1 MSATATSYDP
11 IRKLLETATQQ
22 IEKNELHEAAQTLNE
37 CQKLWPNDARV
48 FMLAG
53 LMAEKSGNIP
63 AAFDALRRSVAA
75 DPNWTPGE
83 LQLAL
88 LYSRRGMYDKAIK
101 HAERLARR
109 EPNNALVLAHL
120 VDFAH
125 AAGNMELAI
134 REIRRGLTY
143 LPKDVQ
149 LRRVLAND
157 LQVTGQRAEA
167 LEVWSS
173 LIEDNPKDEM
183 ALLGRVTTLIEG
195 GKPSAATSDT
205 TTLLELSPGN
215 TIYAYYSAIAHGVT
229 PDHQPPELNRMLFD
243 SMAEGYDQAV
253 VRGLHYQ
260 LPKIVAEKIIQRFPT
275 KSLSVLDLGCGTGLL
290 GVCLGRLD
298 GFLIGV
304 DISTKMIEQA
314 ARHEVY
320 DRFHT
325 VNMLDA
331 LRETPGD
338 IYEVI
343 TALDVFIYTGDLTA
357 TVPNAHRILMPAGDL
372 YFSCEIAP
380 EDGPDL
386 VLQPSGRYAHKRSH
400 VLALCKQAGFAD
412 VQIEDL
418 VLRDEAGGPVNG
430 FLVTARKAA
439 A

>member
-11 IRKLLETATQQ
+11 IRQLLETATQQ
-22 IEKNELHEAAQTLNE
+22 IEKNELREAAQTLNE
-37 CQKLWPNDARV
+37 CQRLWPNDARV

-88 LYSRRGMYDKAIK
+88 LYSRRGMHDKAVA
-101 HAERLARR
+101 HAQRLAKR
-109 EPNNALVLAHL
+109 EPNNAMVLAHL

-125 AAGNMELAI
+125 AAGDMDLAI
-134 REIRRGLTY
+134 SELRRGLTY
-143 LPKDVQ
+143 MPKDIQ
-149 LRRVLAND
+149 LRKVLAND
-157 LQVTGQRAEA
+157 LQVTGKRAEA
-167 LEVWSS
+167 LEIWSS
-173 LIEDNPKDEM
+173 LVQDFPKDEM

-195 GKPSAATSDT
+195 GKPAAAIGDT

-229 PDHQPPELNRMLFD
+229 PDNQPPELNRRMFD
-243 SMAEGYDQAV
+243 RLAADYDQTM
-253 VRGLHYQ
+253 VRGLGYQ
-260 LPKIVAEKIIQRFPT
+260 LPKIVAEKIIKKYPS

-304 DISTKMIEQA
+304 DISPGMIAQA
-314 ARHEVY
+314 ARHELY
-320 DRFHT
+320 DRFHS

-331 LRETPGD
+331 LRETPAAV
-338 IYEVI
+338 YEVI
-343 TALDVFIYTGDLTA
+343 TALDVVIYTGDLNA
-357 TVPNAHRILMPAGDL
+357 TVPNAYRILMPAGDL

-386 VLQPSGRYAHKRSH
+386 VLQANGRYAHKRSH
-400 VLALCKQAGFAD
+400 VIALCKEAGFED
-412 VQIEDL
+412 VLVEDL
-418 VLRDEAGGPVNG
+418 VLRHEAGEPVNG
-430 FLVTARKAA
+430 FLVTAHKAA
-439 A
+439 V

>member
-11 IRKLLETATQQ
+11 IRTLLETATQQ
-22 IEKNELHEAAQTLNE
+22 IERNELREAALTLNE
-37 CQKLWPNDARV
+37 CQRLWPNDARV

-53 LMAEKSGNIP
+53 LMAERSGNIP
-63 AAFDALRRSVAA
+63 AAFDALRRCVAA

-125 AAGNMELAI
+125 EAGNTELAI
-134 REIRRGLTY
+134 RELRRGLEY
-143 LPKDVQ
+143 MPRDAQ

-167 LEVWSS
+167 VEVWGS
-173 LIEDNPKDEM
+173 LIADNPKDEM
-183 ALLGRVTTLIEG
+183 ALLGRATTLIEA

-205 TTLLELSPGN
+205 TKLLELSPGN
-215 TIYAYYSAIAHGVT
+215 SIYAYFNAIAHGLT

-243 SMAEGYDQAV
+243 TLASSYDQRV

-260 LPKIVAEKIIQRFPT
+260 LPKIVAEKIVARFPT
-275 KSLSVLDLGCGTGLL
+275 KSLSILDLGCGTGLL
-290 GVCLGRLD
+290 GACLGRID

-331 LRETPGD
+331 LRETPGE

-343 TALDVFIYTGDLTA
+343 TALDVFIYTGDLKA
-357 TVPNAHRILMPAGDL
+357 TVPDAHRILLPAGDL
-372 YFSCEIAP
+372 YFSCETAP
-380 EDGPDL
+380 EDGPDF
-386 VLQPSGRYAHKRSH
+386 VLQSTGRYAHKRSY
-400 VLALCKQAGFAD
+400 VQALCKQVGFED
-412 VQIEDL
+412 VQIEDM
-418 VLRDEAGGPVNG
+418 VLRNEGDEPVNG

-439 A
+439 

>member
-22 IEKNELHEAAQTLNE
+22 IEKNELREAAETLNRA
-37 CQKLWPNDARV
+37 QQMWPNDARV

-63 AAFDALRRSVAA
+63 AAFDALRRSVAL
-75 DPNWTPGE
+75 DPLWTPGE

-88 LYSRRGMYDKAIK
+88 LYARRGMYDKAIA
-101 HAERLARR
+101 HAQKLTKR

-125 AAGNMELAI
+125 DSGNMELAI
-134 REIRRGLTY
+134 SELRRGLTY

-149 LRRVLAND
+149 MRRWLAND
-157 LQVTGQRAEA
+157 LQVTGQHAEA
-167 LEVWSS
+167 YDIWTS
-173 LIEDNPKDEM
+173 LIEENPRDEM

-195 GKPSAATSDT
+195 GKASAAIPDT
-205 TTLLELSPGN
+205 TSLIEIDPGN
-215 TIYAYYSAIAHGVT
+215 SIYAYYSAIAHGVT
-229 PDHQPPELNRMLFD
+229 PDHQPPELNRRMFD
-243 SMAEGYDQAV
+243 SMAETYDQHM
-253 VRGLHYQ
+253 VRGLGYQ
-260 LPKIVAEKIIQRFPT
+260 LPKIVAEKILRRFPT
-275 KSLSVLDLGCGTGLL
+275 KSMNVLDLGCGSGLL
-290 GVCLGRLD
+290 GVCLGRID

-304 DISTKMIEQA
+304 DISTKMVEQA
-314 ARHEVY
+314 GRHGVY

-331 LRETPGD
+331 LRETPAEV
-338 IYEVI
+338 YEII
-343 TALDVFIYTGDLTA
+343 TALDVFIYTGDLKA

-380 EDGPDL
+380 ENGPDL
-386 VLQPSGRYAHKRSH
+386 VLQPNGRYAHKRSH
-400 VLALCKQAGFAD
+400 VLALCKEAGFED

-418 VLRDEAGGPVNG
+418 VLRREAGEPVNG
-430 FLVTARKAA
+430 FLVVAHKAA
-439 A
+439 

>member
-22 IEKNELHEAAQTLNE
+22 IEKNELREAAETLNQA
-37 CQKLWPNDARV
+37 QKLWPNDARV

-63 AAFDALRRSVAA
+63 AAFDALRRSVAL
-75 DPNWTPGE
+75 DPMWTPGE

-88 LYSRRGMYDKAIK
+88 LYGRRGMYDKAIM
-101 HAERLARR
+101 HAEHLAKR
-109 EPNNALVLAHL
+109 EPNNALVLGHL

-125 AAGNMELAI
+125 ESGNMNLAI
-134 REIRRGLTY
+134 SELRRGLTY
-143 LPKDVQ
+143 MPKDVQ
-149 LRRVLAND
+149 MRRLLAND

-167 LEVWSS
+167 LEIWSS
-173 LIEDNPKDEM
+173 LLEDNPKDEV

-195 GKPSAATSDT
+195 GKPSAAISDT

-215 TIYAYYSAIAHGVT
+215 SIFAYYSAIAHGVT
-229 PDHQPPELNRMLFD
+229 PEHQPPELNRLMFNA
-243 SMAEGYDQAV
+243 MAATYDQTM
-253 VRGLHYQ
+253 VRGLRYQ
-260 LPKIVAEKIIQRFPT
+260 LPKIVAEKIIKRFPT
-275 KSLSVLDLGCGTGLL
+275 KALSVLDLGCGTGLL

-314 ARHEVY
+314 GRHGVY

-325 VNMLDA
+325 VNLLDA
-331 LRETPGD
+331 LRETPAEV
-338 IYEVI
+338 YEVI
-343 TALDVFIYTGDLTA
+343 TALDVFIYTGDLKA

-386 VLQPSGRYAHKRSH
+386 VLQPNGRYAHKRSH
-400 VLALCKQAGFAD
+400 VLALCKEAGFED
-412 VQIEDL
+412 VQMEDL
-418 VLRDEAGGPVNG
+418 VLRYEAGEPVNG
-430 FLVTARKAA
+430 YLVVAHKAA
-439 A
+439 